1 VASRLTSDTRVL
13 SIGLHPRSL
22 DYSTLPDGVDE
33 ASLTARIERGN
44 AALHE
49 AGFDVVLCQ
58 VGTSPDTAEQ
68 LIRDALRGASFGLAM
83 IGGGIRMIPEHTKLF
98 ERIVNVL
105 HEDSPGIRLCFNTA
119 PDNTADALRRW
130 IAPGP

>member
-1 VASRLTSDTRVL
+1 VL

-33 ASLTARIERGN
+33 VSLTARIEQGN

-49 AGFDVVLCQ
+49 AGYDVVLCQ

-68 LIRDALRGASFGLAM
+68 LIRDALDGTSFGLAM
-83 IGGGIRMIPEHTKLF
+83 IGGGIRMIPEYTELF

-105 HEDSPGIRLCFNTA
+105 HEVSPGIRLCFNTA
-119 PDNTADALRRW
+119 PDNIADALHRW
-130 IAPGP
+130 IAPRP